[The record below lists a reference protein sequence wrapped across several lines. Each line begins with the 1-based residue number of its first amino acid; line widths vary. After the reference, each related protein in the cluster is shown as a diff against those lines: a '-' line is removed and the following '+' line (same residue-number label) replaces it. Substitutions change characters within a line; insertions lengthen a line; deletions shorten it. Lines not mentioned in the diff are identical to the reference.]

1 MDFSWT
7 REQTQLRDA
16 IVSFCR
22 KELDKDMIAADR
34 EAVFDREGWNKCA
47 ELGIQGLLVPE
58 EFGGLG
64 TDALTAA
71 YALESLGYACRDN
84 GLLFS
89 LNAHIWTSIMPILTV
104 GSDEQKRKYL
114 PGLCDGSLIGA
125 NATSEPDAGSDVYSM
140 RTTAEKKGDK
150 YYVSGSKIFVSN
162 GPVADL
168 IILFATVDR
177 DAGRRGISAFIVEKD
192 APGLSV
198 SRKMDKMGLRTSPMA
213 ELFFDNCEVPE
224 ANLLGKEGDGT
235 QLFTEAMTGER
246 GFILATAVG
255 AMQRQL
261 ETCIEYARER
271 KQFGQ
276 AIGKFQLVMDKI
288 VAMKMR
294 LETSRYMLYKVG
306 WQRAQ
311 GKMSILEA
319 AMAKLHISE
328 SWVQSSLDAIQIHG
342 GYGYMTETE
351 LERDLRDATG
361 SRIYSGTS
369 EIQKLL
375 IGPLIGL

>member
-1 MDFSWT
+1 
-7 REQTQLRDA
+7 
-16 IVSFCR
+16 
-22 KELDKDMIAADR
+22 
-34 EAVFDREGWNKCA
+34 
-47 ELGIQGLLVPE
+47 
-58 EFGGLG
+58 
-64 TDALTAA
+64 
-71 YALESLGYACRDN
+71 
-84 GLLFS
+84 
-89 LNAHIWTSIMPILTV
+89 
-104 GSDEQKRKYL
+104 
-114 PGLCDGSLIGA
+114 
-125 NATSEPDAGSDVYSM
+125 M
-140 RTTAEKKGDK
+140 RTTAEKRGDK
-150 YYVSGSKIFVSN
+150 YYINGSKIFVTN

-168 IILFATVDR
+168 VLLFATVDPE
-177 DAGRRGISAFIVEKD
+177 AGSRGVSAFIVDKE
-192 APGLSV
+192 APGLSM
-198 SRKMDKMGLRTSPMA
+198 SRTMDKMGLRTSPMA
-213 ELFFDNCEVPE
+213 ELFFDDCEVPE

-276 AIGKFQLVMDKI
+276 AIGKFQLITDKI

-294 LETSRYMLYKVG
+294 LETCRFMLYKVG

-311 GKMSILEA
+311 GKISILEA

-328 SWVQSSLDAIQIHG
+328 SWVQSSLDAVQIHG